1 MVSRYVN
8 FHELEAKLKDSAAR
22 AERGYMTYPQ
32 DVTWLIEEVRRMHK
46 MLEVVLEEH
55 TPLTWTKYGI
65 PVFDAYDSPTATIHG
80 CKCGVEYYPC
90 NTVRI
95 ISDTLKP

>member
-32 DVTWLIEEVRRMHK
+32 DVAWLIEEVRRMHE
-46 MLEVVLEEH
+46 MLEKVLEEH
-55 TPLTWTKYGI
+55 TPTTWAI
-65 PVFDAYDSPTATIHG
+65 PVYDAYDAREATIHG
-80 CKCGVEYYPC
+80 CKCGAEYYPC

>member
-46 MLEVVLEEH
+46 MLEGVLEEH
-55 TPLTWTKYGI
+55 TPLTWTI
-65 PVFDAYDSPTATIHG
+65 PVYDAYDSREATIHG
-80 CKCGVEYYPC
+80 CKCGAEYYPC
-90 NTVRI
+90 RTVKI
-95 ISDTLKP
+95 ISDSLKV